1 MGDEP
6 IRVLLVE
13 DDEDDFVIFRDLL
26 SEIEAGEY
34 ELEWVSTYASAREA
48 LEQNRQDVCF
58 LDYRLGE
65 HNGLELLQESV
76 EQGTKIPI
84 VLLTGS
90 GDREV
95 DVAAMK
101 AGASGYLAKGQLG
114 AALVERSIRYA
125 IEHRRMREQ
134 LQNLSLIDEL
144 TGLYNRRGFMTLADQ
159 HMKLTSRSGSKLALL
174 FADLDGLKWINDN
187 LGHHDGDRAIRETG
201 AVLKKTFRETDI
213 IARMGGDEFAA
224 LLIDTAEESSPPLT
238 DRVQRTVEEVNE
250 APDRR
255 YRLSLSVG
263 VVPFDP
269 AKPCSL
275 KDLLDRADSLMYE
288 QKKNKRN
295 PRASL
300 VHS

>member
-1 MGDEP
+1 MDDQP

-13 DDEDDFVIFRDLL
+13 DDEDDFVMFRDLL
-26 SEIEAGEY
+26 SEIEVGEY
-34 ELEWVSTYASAREA
+34 ELEWVSTYAAAREA
-48 LEQNRQDVCF
+48 LGGNRHDVCF
-58 LDYRLGE
+58 LDYRLGD
-65 HNGLELLQESV
+65 HNGLDILHECAE
-76 EQGTKIPI
+76 EGTAIPI

-95 DVAAMK
+95 DLAAMK
-101 AGASGYLAKGQLG
+101 AGASGYLAKGQLE
-114 AALVERSIRYA
+114 AAVVEHSIRYA

-134 LQNLSLIDEL
+134 LQNLSLMDEL

-159 HMKLTSRSGSKLALL
+159 HRKLASRSGSRLALL
-174 FADLDGLKWINDN
+174 FSDRDGLKWINDN

-201 AVLKKTFRETDI
+201 EVLKKAFRETDI

-224 LLIDTAEESSPPLT
+224 LFIDTTDESPPTLAA
-238 DRVQRTVEEVNE
+238 RLQRYVDEVNE
-250 APDRR
+250 APNRR
-255 YRLSLSVG
+255 YKLSLSVG

-275 KDLLDRADSLMYE
+275 KDLLDRADSLRYE
-288 QKKNKRN
+288 QKKNNRN
-295 PRASL
+295 TRASL